1 MTTTPLSVGTL
12 IPAAA
17 EVGEGPVWDPA
28 AERLVWVDIPA
39 GLVHTSSLA
48 GTTSTIRTS
57 TTVGAVALRRA
68 GGLVAATREGFAVI
82 GTDGHLENKLTVLRS
97 GHRMNDAKCD
107 SRGRFWAGSTEM
119 SFASGQGAL
128 HVLAPDWTVRT
139 ALEDLTLSNGLGWST
154 DDRTFYLA
162 DTLEHVL
169 WAFDFDP
176 DTAALSRRRAL
187 RTFAD
192 SQGMPDGLCVDAADR
207 VWLAMWGGSRVLA
220 LAPDGAVLMEVA
232 VPVRQPTSC
241 AFAGPGLDVLCV
253 TSAREGLGLADDD
266 PAPDGSVLS
275 ITGTG
280 ARGVASVP
288 FAG

>member
-1 MTTTPLSVGTL
+1 MTTTPASVRTL
-12 IPAAA
+12 ISAAA
-17 EVGEGPVWDPA
+17 AVGEGPVWDPA
-28 AERLVWVDIPA
+28 EERLVWVDIPR
-39 GLVHTSSLA
+39 GLVHTSSLD
-48 GTTSTIRTS
+48 GVTSTIRTP
-57 TTVGAVALRRA
+57 TLVGSVALRQD

-82 GTDGHLENKLTVLRS
+82 SPDGQLESKLNVLQS

-107 SRGRFWAGSTEM
+107 SRGRFWAGSTDM
-119 SFASGQGAL
+119 SFASGEGAV

-139 ALEDLTLSNGLGWST
+139 PLEGLTLPNGLGWST

-162 DTLEHVL
+162 DTMENVL
-169 WAFDFDP
+169 WAFDYDP
-176 DTAALSRRRAL
+176 DTAALGRRRAL
-187 RTFAD
+187 RTFHD
-192 SQGMPDGLCVDAADR
+192 SEGMPDGLCVDAADR

-220 LAPDGAVLMEVA
+220 LAPNGSVLTELA

-241 AFAGPGLDVLCV
+241 AFAGRELDILCV

-275 ITGTG
+275 VTGTG
-280 ARGVASVP
+280 ARGMASVP